1 MGDTGFEPVT
11 SSVSGQNLCLEMR
24 GSGVSGACAGSLMSA
39 TLRVGWPTVW
49 PTANRLPHCVALR
62 APRYVEQFSA
72 ATQPPASI
80 EGRENLTE
88 RGTAGVQIDVDC
100 KR

>member
-1 MGDTGFEPVT
+1 
-11 SSVSGQNLCLEMR
+11 
-24 GSGVSGACAGSLMSA
+24 VSGACAGSLMSA
-39 TLRVGWPTVW
+39 TVRVGW

>member
-1 MGDTGFEPVT
+1 
-11 SSVSGQNLCLEMR
+11 
-24 GSGVSGACAGSLMSA
+24 
-39 TLRVGWPTVW
+39 
-49 PTANRLPHCVALR
+49 VALR

-72 ATQPPASI
+72 TTQPPASI